1 MADVHVYYQNDMA
14 FLTVPYTKVKTLD
27 IGSDTILD
35 LISMVS
41 RWPGIDRSIDNKNE
55 EKK

>member
-14 FLTVPYTKVKTLD
+14 FLTVPYTKVKTPD
-27 IGSDTILD
+27 IGSDTILA